1 MSTEDDL
8 RRLGQTAAAL
18 MGVAAARAKQVAE
31 ELLGSGDKARE
42 ETKHH
47 AGTFFEGGRYAAA
60 DVVSALRREAAVV
73 LRDLEHL
80 EENLRYRQTGGASP
94 STATSGET
102 EDEAPEGP
110 EHNNARLSGR
120 GGWWFSGWCTGD
132 QGHDGYAENRCRQK
146 GHRPPKSN
154 RDAESNRHAANR
166 ATALA
171 PRAGGSPELG
181 ARRRLD
187 AELVNRGLAGDRA
200 EASSL
205 VAAGRVLVAG
215 AVASKSSRQVAPS
228 EPIVVSG
235 LPPRF
240 ASRGGEKLDAALE
253 HFCLDVVG
261 KDALD
266 AGASTGGFTDCLL
279 QRGVAKVVAVDVG
292 HGQLLSR
299 LRADPRVEVMEH
311 ANVRYL
317 QPRDVGNRCFDM
329 VVADLSFISLMM
341 VAQALLGLAKPRA
354 DLVVL
359 VKPQF
364 EAGHAVVSKGKGVVR
379 DPKVWAS
386 VLCDVAGAFQ
396 AWGAIV
402 AGGMAS
408 PLLGAAGNVE
418 FFLHLRTGG
427 RGPSLVGDSLSSI
440 ALSAAPATASREGGR
455 PAEGSRRTGGDGL
468 T

>member
-1 MSTEDDL
+1 
-8 RRLGQTAAAL
+8 
-18 MGVAAARAKQVAE
+18 
-31 ELLGSGDKARE
+31 
-42 ETKHH
+42 
-47 AGTFFEGGRYAAA
+47 
-60 DVVSALRREAAVV
+60 V
-73 LRDLEHL
+73 L
-80 EENLRYRQTGGASP
+80 
-94 STATSGET
+94 
-102 EDEAPEGP
+102 
-110 EHNNARLSGR
+110 
-120 GGWWFSGWCTGD
+120 
-132 QGHDGYAENRCRQK
+132 
-146 GHRPPKSN
+146 
-154 RDAESNRHAANR
+154 
-166 ATALA
+166 
-171 PRAGGSPELG
+171 RAGGKTELG

-187 AELVNRGLAGDRA
+187 AELVSRGLTEDRA

-205 VAAGRVLVAG
+205 IAAGRVLVGG
-215 AVASKSSRQVAPS
+215 AVASKPSRQVAS
-228 EPIVVSG
+228 SDPIVVSG

-253 HFCLDVVG
+253 HFCLDVAG

-279 QRGVAKVVAVDVG
+279 QRGAARVVAVDVG

-317 QPRDVGNRCFDM
+317 RPQDVGDRSFDV

-341 VAQALLGLAKPRA
+341 VAQGLLGMAKPRA

-364 EAGHAVVSKGKGVVR
+364 EAGRPVVSKGKGVVR

-408 PLLGAAGNVE
+408 PLLGASGNVE
-418 FFLHLRTGG
+418 FFLHLRTGEQ
-427 RGPSLVGDSLSSI
+427 GPSLVGDSLSSI
-440 ALSAAPATASREGGR
+440 ALSVAPAPPGRGGGR
-455 PAEGSRRTGGDGL
+455 QGDGRAKTGGDGL
-468 T
+468 G